1 VPCLDQ
7 YLSRLA
13 HFQLEIGTQLAKLG
27 KALSGFLREGDCDRI
42 DASIHAR
49 RS

>member
-1 VPCLDQ
+1 MNLALLR
-7 YLSRLA
+7 LSEHSA
-13 HFQLEIGTQLAKLG
+13 TGSQLAKLG